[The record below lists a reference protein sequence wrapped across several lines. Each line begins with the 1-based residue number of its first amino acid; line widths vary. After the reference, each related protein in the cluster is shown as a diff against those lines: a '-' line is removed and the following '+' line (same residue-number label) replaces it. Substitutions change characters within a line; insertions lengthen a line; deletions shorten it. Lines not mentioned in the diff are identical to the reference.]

1 MTVLKVHDSIQS
13 IAPDDWDA
21 CTGRDHPFV
30 RHAFFD
36 ALESSG
42 SACTRTGWQPLHLS
56 VDLGDGLAG
65 VAPAYVKNHSQG
77 EYVFDHGWADA
88 FTRAGGR
95 YYPKLQ
101 VSVPFTPVTGPRLM
115 TRAPE
120 AAPFLIAGL
129 QSLAEQN
136 SLSSVHA
143 TFLQKEQAERFE
155 AAGWLIRMDQ
165 QFHWQ
170 DAGYADFEAF
180 LEALASRKRKA
191 IRKERST
198 ALENGIQIRWHT
210 GADITEAHW
219 DAFWV
224 FYQDTGARK
233 WGQPYLT
240 RRFFSMLSEAMAD
253 AVLLV
258 FAYRDGRPIA
268 GALNLI
274 GADTLYGRY
283 WGAIEEHPCLHFEVC
298 YYQAIDFALAHG
310 LKRVEAGAQGEH
322 KLARGYVPTPTWSAH
337 WIAHPGLRRAVA
349 DFLAHE
355 RRAMTDIIAELDAAA
370 PFRRSQD

>member
-115 TRAPE
+115 TRLPE

-143 TFLQKEQAERFE
+143 TFLQKEQAERLE

-165 QFHWQ
+165 QFHWK
-170 DAGYADFEAF
+170 DAGYADFEGF
-180 LEALASRKRKA
+180 LGALASRKRKA

-198 ALENGIQIRWHT
+198 AMENGIQIRWHT

-283 WGAIEEHPCLHFEVC
+283 WGAIEDHPCLHFEVC
-298 YYQAIDFALAHG
+298 YYQAIDFALAQG